1 MEFSLLELNNVL
13 GDIKNLNERKKDFL
27 NFKNISIDSRTLLKN
42 DLFIAIKGKNFD
54 GHSFLPDV
62 LNKGVKSV
70 VIKEGMQKLLPDNFP
85 CWVVNDTLEAFQKL
99 TLLKRKKLNIPVV
112 AITGS
117 VGKTTTKEM
126 VGEVLKKLGKI
137 KLSHANFNNEI
148 GVGLTILA
156 TNKEDKVL
164 VLEMGM
170 RGLGQIENLSKY
182 SEPDI
187 AVITNI
193 GTAHIGL
200 LGSKKNITYAKCEIS
215 KYLNPE
221 GVVIIPANDPF
232 LEKTLK
238 EFWKGRVIKV
248 KLLNIEYQKES
259 FKKDNNL
266 RGFYNTSNKTILIEE
281 NIYEISFEGF
291 HNASNF
297 LFAYAVAKELGINF
311 ASFNKFNFARLGGR
325 NKILKS
331 VKTTIYDESYNA
343 SPESVKA
350 CIKNLLEKPRN
361 KFFIFGSMQELGDE
375 SEKYHKEIFNLI
387 NNSAIEKCLFIC
399 DKENEKIYSNY
410 LKDKN
415 KFLVLNNI
423 KDVPQEIIK
432 SNIKGDSILIK
443 GSRFWQLEKIIE
455 LIN

>member
-1 MEFSLLELNNVL
+1 MEFSLSELNNVL
-13 GDIKNLNERKKDFL
+13 GDIKNLSEGERDFL

-54 GHSFLPDV
+54 GHSFLSDV
-62 LNKGVKSV
+62 LDKGVKSV
-70 VIKEGMQKLLPDNFP
+70 VIKKGMQKLIPSNFP
-85 CWVVNDTLEAFQKL
+85 YWVVNDTLEAFQKL
-99 TLLKRKKLNIPVV
+99 ALLKRKKLNIPIV

-126 VGEVLKKLGKI
+126 IGGVLKKLGRI

-156 TNKEDKVL
+156 TDIEDKAL

-200 LGSKKNITYAKCEIS
+200 LGSKENITYAKCEIS
-215 KYLNPE
+215 KFLNPE

-248 KLLNIEYQKES
+248 RLLNIENKKES
-259 FKKDNNL
+259 FKKDDNL
-266 RGFYNTSNKTILIEE
+266 RGFYNPLNKTILIED
-281 NIYEISFEGF
+281 NIFEISFEGF
-291 HNASNF
+291 HNALNF
-297 LFAYAVAKELGINF
+297 LFAYAVAKELGIDF
-311 ASFNKFNFARLGGR
+311 ASFNKFDFAILGGR

-361 KFFIFGSMQELGDE
+361 KFFIFGSMQELGEE

-387 NNSAIEKCLFIC
+387 NNSDIEKCLFIC
-399 DKENEKIYSNY
+399 DKNEKNYTNY
-410 LKDKN
+410 LKDKK

-423 KDVPQEIIK
+423 EDIPKEINK
-432 SNIKGDSILIK
+432 STKKGDSILIK
-443 GSRFWQLEKIIE
+443 GSRYWQLEKIIE
-455 LIN
+455 LIY

>member
-1 MEFSLLELNNVL
+1 M
-13 GDIKNLNERKKDFL
+13 
-27 NFKNISIDSRTLLKN
+27 
-42 DLFIAIKGKNFD
+42 
-54 GHSFLPDV
+54 
-62 LNKGVKSV
+62 
-70 VIKEGMQKLLPDNFP
+70 
-85 CWVVNDTLEAFQKL
+85 
-99 TLLKRKKLNIPVV
+99 
-112 AITGS
+112 
-117 VGKTTTKEM
+117 
-126 VGEVLKKLGKI
+126 
-137 KLSHANFNNEI
+137 SHANFNNEI

-156 TNKEDKVL
+156 TDIEDKVL

-215 KYLNPE
+215 KFLNPE

-238 EFWKGRVIKV
+238 ESWRGRVIKV
-248 KLLNIEYQKES
+248 KLLNIENQEEI
-259 FKKDNNL
+259 FKKDDNL
-266 RGFYNTSNKTILIEE
+266 RGFYNPSNKTILIEE
-281 NIYEISFEGF
+281 NTFEISFEGF

-297 LFAYAVAKELGINF
+297 LFAYAVSKELGIDF
-311 ASFNKFNFARLGGR
+311 ASFNKFDFVSFGGR

-331 VKTTIYDESYNA
+331 LKTTIYDESYNA

-361 KFFIFGSMQELGDE
+361 KFFIFGSMQELGKE

-387 NNSAIEKCLFIC
+387 NNSDIEKCLFIC
-399 DKENEKIYSNY
+399 EKKNEKNYTNY
-410 LKDKN
+410 LKDKK

-423 KDVPQEIIK
+423 KDVPQEINK
-432 SNIKGDSILIK
+432 STKKGDSILIK
-443 GSRFWQLEKIIE
+443 GSRCWQLEKIIE

>member
-1 MEFSLLELNNVL
+1 MDFSLSELNDVL
-13 GDIKNLNERKKDFL
+13 GDIKNPGEEKINFFK
-27 NFKNISIDSRTLLKN
+27 FKNISIDSRTLLKN

-54 GHSFLPDV
+54 AHNFLPEV
-62 LNKGVKSV
+62 LKKEVKAV
-70 VIKEGMQKLLPDNFP
+70 VIKEGMQKLLPSDFP
-85 CWVVNDTLEAFQKL
+85 YWVVNDTLEAFQKL
-99 TLLKRKKLNIPVV
+99 TLLKRKKLNIPLV

-126 VGEVLKKLGKI
+126 IGEVLKKLGKV

-148 GVGLTILA
+148 GVGLSILE
-156 TNKEDKVL
+156 TDVEDKVL

-182 SEPDI
+182 SKPDI

-200 LGSKKNITYAKCEIS
+200 LGSKKNITCAKCEIS
-215 KYLNPE
+215 KFLNPK
-221 GVVIIPANDPF
+221 GVVIIPANDNS
-232 LEKTLK
+232 LEETLK
-238 EFWKGRVIKV
+238 GYWKGRVMKV
-248 KLLNIEYQKES
+248 ELLDGESQKES
-259 FKKDNNL
+259 FKKDDNL
-266 RGFYNTSNKTILIEE
+266 RGFYNPSNKTILIEE
-281 NIYEISFEGF
+281 NTFQISFEGF

-297 LFAYAVAKELGINF
+297 LFAYAVAKEFGIDF
-311 ASFNKFNFARLGGR
+311 ASFNKFDFASLGGR

-331 VKTTIYDESYNA
+331 IKTTIYDESYNA

-350 CIKNLLEKPRN
+350 CIKSLLEKPRN
-361 KFFIFGSMQELGDE
+361 KFFIFGSMQELGEE
-375 SEKYHKEIFNLI
+375 SEKYHIEIFNLI
-387 NNSAIEKCLFIC
+387 NNSEIEKCLFIC
-399 DKENEKIYSNY
+399 DKKNEKNYSNY

-423 KDVPQEIIK
+423 NDVPKEINNSTK
-432 SNIKGDSILIK
+432 QGDSILIK
-443 GSRFWQLEKIIE
+443 GSRCWQLEKIIE